1 MMNSTLTLTLS
12 IVLTPML
19 APPEPQGAPG
29 TAPAAAPAD
38 GTAGSPADSTTKST
52 LVSPP
57 TSTTVSPVVTALL
70 NRANAPEPDAARMR
84 RALAIAGL
92 EGVVTTDAITAAV
105 GSARTAYQ
113 GWRTETEAAAIE
125 ECNAAIASE
134 LGTRVP
140 RRSIN
145 FITQRRLDGFR
156 FERDAFEQLL
166 KDLPAGS
173 DAAATMAREALEAR
187 QAEAIAKNAALNGI
201 ADLGRADLVECALRC
216 VTSSDISPEQL
227 RAVLTTYERER
238 TRLLQRASLAVLE
251 SDARSLRISNMIKAW
266 EDRRAANS
274 GGADKSPSYTVATG
288 STAARVAI
296 ALQTGPMADA
306 SAEMAR
312 FQQKTAAQLDN
323 VLSPQ
328 SAWCM
333 YATLIASNRKDQ
345 LSGRIAD
352 IANFAETLPPEQR
365 DVARVMIREF
375 CTKDRPAMQETVR
388 QLVEA
393 LETQVQPVRSM
404 LRSDSLT
411 DAELTA
417 LETQLAAQPA
427 IAASYGMSSVM
438 DGRVRATNDLE
449 RAVRALAGR

>member
-1 MMNSTLTLTLS
+1 MINSTLTLTLS

-19 APPEPQGAPG
+19 APPVPQGAPA

-38 GTAGSPADSTTKST
+38 GTAVSPATSTTDN
-52 LVSPP
+52 LA
-57 TSTTVSPVVTALL
+57 TSTTVNPAVTALL
-70 NRANAPEPDAARMR
+70 NRATAPDPDAARMR

-92 EGVVTTDAITAAV
+92 DGVVTTDAITAAV
-105 GSARTAYQ
+105 TSARTAYQ
-113 GWRTETEAAAIE
+113 SWRTETEAAAIE
-125 ECNAAIASE
+125 ECNAAVASE
-134 LGTRVP
+134 PGTRVP

-173 DAAATMAREALEAR
+173 DDATTMAREALEAR
-187 QAEAIAKNAALNGI
+187 QAEAIAKNAALNGV

-288 STAARVAI
+288 STAARIAI

-312 FQQKTAAQLDN
+312 FQQKTAAQLDT

-352 IANFAETLPPEQR
+352 IANFAETLPPERR

-393 LETQVQPVRSM
+393 LEAQVQPVRSL
-404 LRSDSLT
+404 LRNDALT

-417 LETQLAAQPA
+417 LETQLAAPPA
-427 IAASYGMSSVM
+427 TAASYGMSSVM

-449 RAVRALAGR
+449 RAVRALAGG